1 MHRHLIKWP
10 ALSLVFCFATYVSAQ
25 STSPTQ
31 NPTPS
36 GQSASQSGQ
45 SPTAHNN
52 VLPYDRDQQ
61 DRSNDREE
69 LARFHQ
75 FLDSHREISE
85 QLRKDPSLADNA
97 QFLKNHPAL
106 QTYLQDHPEVRQQL
120 HQDPNAFMHQEDR
133 YDHGQDA
140 MNRNDYDRD
149 RRELASFNQF
159 LDSHREISEQLRK
172 DPSLADNAQ
181 FLKNHPALQTYL
193 QDHPEVRQQLHQD
206 PNAFM
211 HQEDRYDHGQDAMN
225 RGADFDRANA
235 YDRDHDANHDAQRR
249 FGEFLGSHSD
259 LNQQL
264 AKNPSLCKDP
274 QFMQD
279 HPEFQ
284 DYLNSHPDVRAQ
296 LMADPDNFLK
306 STQQWNNAPG
316 TKTTTQPPAAPT
328 SAPTTSTPKPKQ

>member
-69 LARFHQ
+69 LARFH
-75 FLDSHREISE
+75 
-85 QLRKDPSLADNA
+85 
-97 QFLKNHPAL
+97 
-106 QTYLQDHPEVRQQL
+106 
-120 HQDPNAFMHQEDR
+120 
-133 YDHGQDA
+133 
-140 MNRNDYDRD
+140 
-149 RRELASFNQF
+149 QF